1 MTNTSF
7 DLMDLAGLQA
17 WKNQQGEDNHLRME
31 RLLGNLNTAMSE
43 ELTPRQRQML
53 QMHFFQGKTVTAI
66 AAELDLSK
74 STVSRTISRS
84 IDKLFHTLR
93 YSL

>member
-7 DLMDLAGLQA
+7 NPLDLAGLQT
-17 WKNQQGEDNHLRME
+17 WKAQQGEDNHLRME

-43 ELTPRQRQML
+43 ELTARQRQML

-66 AAELDLSK
+66 ADELSLSK

-84 IDKLFHTLR
+84 IDKLFRALR